1 MAAKS
6 MDDIAAFLK
15 ELRFRKKLFGGVS
28 EKDVWRKLE
37 LLQREYRS
45 AYEALEAG
53 YEARLKE
60 RDETI
65 AALKMQEGTAGPPG
79 EREKVTTIP
88 KEQEETAGSPGERRM
103 TALPKKRDE
112 VTEVLKELD
121 GTAAPSRERLPAE
134 DADG

>member
-15 ELRFRKKLFGGVS
+15 ELRFRKTLFGGVS
-28 EKDVWRKLE
+28 EKDVWKKLE

-45 AYEALEAG
+45 AYEILEAG

-65 AALKMQEGTAGPPG
+65 AALKEREKVPEAPKKEEPAEAPG
-79 EREKVTTIP
+79 EREKVPEVP
-88 KEQEETAGSPGERRM
+88 KKREEPAGAAG
-103 TALPKKRDE
+103 KRDE
-112 VTEVLKELD
+112 VVEVLKELD
-121 GTAAPSRERLPAE
+121 GPVVPSKERLPAE